1 MKKKLLYLAPS
12 AEVYHLS
19 LDKSLLTTSDTD
31 LSGGID
37 DAIEDVWGDVFA
49 APGLIF
55 LMR

>member
-31 LSGGID
+31 MSGNID
-37 DAIEDVWGDVFA
+37 DAVEDIWGDVFA
-49 APGLIF
+49 APGFIF
-55 LMR
+55 